1 MRFATTALMIA
12 IASVQPAFS
21 ASPRTDRG
29 IRARIEHIVV
39 VMMENRSFDHLLGWH
54 PTADGI
60 QAGLAYTDLS
70 GNTLSTHPL
79 APDYMGCESP
89 DPDHSYAGS
98 RTSYD
103 DGAMDGFLRA
113 GDNDEYAI
121 GYYVEEDRPFLAALA
136 RNYTTADRYFGSI
149 LSETFPNRFFLHA
162 AQTDRLDNSFD
173 TSTLPTIWD
182 RLADAGVSGRYYYS
196 DLSFLSL
203 WGGKYDGISAPYTQF
218 LSDAAAGK
226 LPAVSFVDP
235 SFLVEEIGTCN
246 SDHPHCDIRAGDAFL
261 AEAFHAVASG
271 PDWAGTI
278 FIVIYDEGGGFFDH
292 VAPPRATAPNDV
304 DPDVVDGKALL
315 GFRVPAIIASPWSKG
330 AADRPR
336 VNSTVFD
343 HTSVLKLIEWRWHL
357 RRLTARDASDDV
369 GNLVDALAFGRFDPT
384 VPDLPMPPAP
394 GITPCPTPASLARAE
409 PLPPSAPR
417 GSPRSSSRTAAS
429 LGSAT
434 RGPTGR
440 PR

>member
-1 MRFATTALMIA
+1 MSYQRRAENRCGERGAQMRFAKIPRRVVTTAVLLVLVLSGHP
-12 IASVQPAFS
+12 ASAAPH
-21 ASPRTDRG
+21 TDRG
-29 IRARIEHIVV
+29 VRERIQHIVL

-54 PTADGI
+54 PTADGV
-60 QAGLAYTDLS
+60 QAGLEYTNGS
-70 GNTLSTHPL
+70 GEILSTHAL
-79 APDYMGCESP
+79 APDYMGCDFQ
-89 DPDHSYAGS
+89 DPDHSFSGS
-98 RTSYD
+98 RASYN

-121 GYYVEEDRPFLAALA
+121 GYYTEADRPFLSALA
-136 RNYTTADRYFGSI
+136 RNFTTADRFFASI

-162 AQTDRLDNSFD
+162 AQTDRLDNSQD
-173 TSTLPTIWD
+173 LSTLPTIWD

-203 WGGKYDGISAPYTQF
+203 WGNKYDGISAPYSQF
-218 LSDAAAGK
+218 LAAAAAAAGT

-235 SFLVEEIGTCN
+235 RFLIEEIGTCN

-261 AEAFHAVASG
+261 AEAFHAVAHG

-278 FIVIYDEGGGFFDH
+278 FIVVYDEGGGFFDH
-292 VAPPRATAPNDV
+292 VAPPRASAPNDV
-304 DPDVVDGKALL
+304 DPDILHGKTLL

-330 AADRPR
+330 SPDHPR
-336 VNSTVFD
+336 VDSTVFD

-384 VPDLPMPPAP
+384 VPDLPMP
-394 GITPCPTPASLARAE
+394 AE
-409 PLPPSAPR
+409 PIVAPCVPLP
-417 GSPRSSSRTAAS
+417 
-429 LGSAT
+429 AT
-434 RGPTGR
+434 RGDPSG
-440 PR
+440 P